1 MKKKSLY
8 TLITGALLASLTYAL
23 PLTAQNEIKPT
34 LAAKIKSAQQSTQKS
49 PALLDFSKVMKAANK
64 VNRKRFPDADVVL
77 VDDYQKITYKQDGT
91 SVTVDDFY
99 EKILTEKG
107 RRNNGSTVLQFALPY
122 SRVEVPLLEIIK
134 PNGRRVP
141 IDVKKY
147 SRVMVDSSQMGQNI
161 YNPNRK
167 QLQIAIPGLQIGDLL
182 HTIYVRTYVK
192 VRMKDAYS
200 DFFSVQSTHP
210 ILKYTIELDAP
221 KQLPLQKYL
230 VKDKIEKSSDFKKT
244 EKAGRIIYKWTFT
257 NIPRI
262 FPEPKMPAPYRVS
275 QRLLIS
281 TVKKWQDI
289 SKWYWKLCEPHL
301 QKITPEMKLK
311 VKELTAGLK
320 SREAKIAAIFQF
332 VSKEIRYM
340 GITPETVAPGNEPH
354 DVDMTFNNRY
364 GVCRDK
370 AALLVAM
377 LRIGGYK
384 AFPVLF
390 LNGPKKDKEVPNNFF
405 NHAIC
410 CVQNPNGSYSL
421 MDPTD
426 ETTAKLLPSYLCD
439 KSYLV
444 CTPTGETLMT
454 STVRKVEKNMLHIS
468 TVGKVTATGALEAK
482 TVLNFEGINDNVYR
496 GAFSRWKA
504 EERQQFFAR
513 AIKRAVPGAELL
525 TLEIKP
531 KDLRDMTKPLTIN
544 ISYRA
549 GQFLIAGKSRT
560 MLPAP
565 WFGRAFGV
573 VSFILRGTG
582 LDKRR
587 YPFQLFTTCGVNEQ
601 FSLALPVKKL
611 IALPKAKTIDLKTL
625 FWSQKLNF
633 KAATLLGKSK
643 FLLKTMEF
651 SPKQYLKLKT
661 SLQEIEYQ
669 KRKMPIFASLVTHKA
684 VANQENKNAK
694 QAVELE
700 AVILKSEIDIV
711 LKSTSAWQQTVTVEK
726 KIMNYAGVKNN
737 SELHLDYN
745 PAWETVKLL
754 SAEVIEPDGKKHII
768 NPQEINLMDAAWN
781 GSAPRYPPGKIL
793 VASLPGVKIG
803 SVVKYKIEYSLT
815 KRPYFSLLETFR
827 SSYPLNYKRLTLT
840 VPQSIKLK
848 INSIGVEHKQ
858 SSAAG
863 TVTHSFSI
871 KAQPPIKSENY
882 TPPAWS
888 FAPLVT
894 VSSISFKAYAEK
906 INYAMMKNSVGS
918 QLIRN
923 FVAKLL
929 KDIPDDGDKILL
941 IRNFVAKNIRSAG
954 PAFTKLPLSA
964 IANAETVFKDRY
976 GNSADRAVL
985 LLAMLKAAGF
995 TPEAVLVSNVQSKS
1009 LITRITQVPQPNFF
1023 PTLLVRVKTG
1033 NSYIYLNDTNQYA
1046 ELGSAAHDE
1055 CFALAAD
1062 GKVITVAVAKAM
1074 KNSRSENFTLLID
1087 NSGKATITKQIWCNG
1102 MSFAAANRQFSEMT
1116 PELRKRYFQRVVTA
1130 ISQSATATSKLKTDF
1145 KSYPGQEQFTVTV
1158 DRFAVTEG
1166 KYLYLALP
1174 ENIFANIIKVGEPV
1188 RDNPYSLSK
1197 THIEQL
1203 YNIELPKNSAKILL
1217 KPATLSW
1224 KAPANGGS
1232 FTISCK
1238 QTATNKLTIK
1248 CVVDFKSTILSA
1260 EQYSE
1265 LIAISNQL
1273 SSPAMKIILIETK

>member
-1 MKKKSLY
+1 MKKRSLY
-8 TLITGALLASLTYAL
+8 TLMTGAVLASLVYTL
-23 PLTAQNEIKPT
+23 PLTAQNETKPV
-34 LAAKIKSAQQSTQKS
+34 LPAKVKLQQKS
-49 PALLDFSKVMKAANK
+49 SALLDFSAVMKMAAK
-64 VNRKRFPDADVVL
+64 VDRKSFPDADVVL
-77 VDDYQKITYKQDGT
+77 VDDYQKITYNPDGT

-107 RRNNGSTVLQFALPY
+107 RRENGTTALHFALPY

-134 PNGRRVP
+134 PDGKRVP

-167 QLQIAIPGLQIGDLL
+167 ILKIAIPGLQIGDML

-200 DFFSVQSTHP
+200 DFFVTQSVHP
-210 ILKYTIELDAP
+210 IIKYTIEIDAP
-221 KQLPLQKYL
+221 PQLPLQKFM
-230 VKDKIEKSSDFKKT
+230 VKDKVKGAVEFSKT
-244 EKAGRIIYKWTFT
+244 KRDKRIIYKWIF
-257 NIPRI
+257 NNVPRI
-262 FPEPKMPAPYRVS
+262 FMEPKMPAAYLVS
-275 QRLLIS
+275 QRLLVS

-301 QKITPEMKLK
+301 QKTTPEMKAK
-311 VKELTAGLK
+311 VKELITGLK
-320 SREAKIAAIFQF
+320 TREAKIAAIFQF

-340 GITPETVAPGNEPH
+340 GITPETVSPGNEPH

-377 LRIGGYK
+377 LEIAGYK

-390 LNGPKKDKEVPNNFF
+390 LNGPKKDYEVPNNFF

-410 CVQNPNGSYSL
+410 CVKNPDGSYSL

-454 STVRKVEKNMLHIS
+454 STVRSAKKNMMDIS
-468 TVGKVTATGALEAK
+468 TTGKVTGTGVLEAK
-482 TVLNFEGINDNVYR
+482 TVLKFEGINDNVYR

-525 TLEIKP
+525 ALEIKP
-531 KDLRDMTKPLTIN
+531 KNLRDMTKPLIVN
-544 ISYRA
+544 ISYRT
-549 GQFLIAGKSRT
+549 GQFLIAGKSKT

-582 LDKRR
+582 LEKRQ
-587 YPFQLFTTCGVNEQ
+587 YPFQLFTTCGVKEQ
-601 FSLALPVKKL
+601 FSLTLPVKKL
-611 IALPKAKTIDLKTL
+611 IALPKSKVIDRKTL
-625 FWSQKLNF
+625 FWNQKLKF
-633 KAATLLGKSK
+633 KAATFTGKSK

-651 SPKQYLKLKT
+651 SPKQYLKLKKA
-661 SLQEIEYQ
+661 LGEIEYQ
-669 KRKMPIFASLVTHKA
+669 QRKMPIFASLTGRKGKTVTS
-684 VANQENKNAK
+684 NKNIK

-700 AVILKSEIDIV
+700 AVILKSETDII
-711 LKSTSAWQQTVTVEK
+711 LQSTSAWKQTVSVEK

-745 PAWETVKLL
+745 PAWEKVKLI
-754 SAEVIEPDGKKHII
+754 SAEVIEPSGKKHVI
-768 NPQEINLMDAAWN
+768 NPQEVNLMDASWN

-815 KRPYFSLLETFR
+815 KRPYFSLMENFR

-840 VPQSIKLK
+840 VPKAIKLN
-848 INSIGVEHKQ
+848 INSTGVEHKQ
-858 SSAAG
+858 TTNAG
-863 TVTHSFSI
+863 LVTHSFTI
-871 KAQPPIKSENY
+871 KDQPMIKSEIY
-882 TPPAWS
+882 APPEWS
-888 FAPLVT
+888 FVPLVT
-894 VSSISFKAYAEK
+894 VSSISFKAYAGE
-906 INYAMMKNSVGS
+906 INYALMKTSVGS
-918 QLIRN
+918 QIISD
-923 FVAKLL
+923 FTAKLI
-929 KDIPDDGDKILL
+929 KNVPDESDKILL
-941 IRNFVAKNIRSAG
+941 IRNFVAKNIRTAG
-954 PAFTKLPLSA
+954 PAFTDLPLSA
-964 IANAETVFKDRY
+964 ISDAETVFKDRY

-985 LLAMLKAAGF
+985 LVALLKAAGF
-995 TPEAVLVSNVQSKS
+995 SPEVVLVSNVQSKS
-1009 LITRITQVPQPNFF
+1009 LIGRIAQVPQPDFF
-1023 PTLLVRVKTG
+1023 STILVRVKTG
-1033 NSYIYLNDTNQYA
+1033 DGYIYLNDTNQYA

-1055 CFALAAD
+1055 CFALTST
-1062 GKVITVAVAKAM
+1062 GKVITVNVAEAM
-1074 KNSRSENFTLLID
+1074 KNNRSENFSMVID
-1087 NSGKATITKQIWCNG
+1087 NRGKATITKQIWRNG
-1102 MSFAAANRQFSEMT
+1102 MNFAVANRKFSEMT
-1116 PELRKRYFQRVVTA
+1116 PELRKRYFQQVVTA
-1130 ISQSATATSKLKTDF
+1130 ISQSAKPVDKLKTDF
-1145 KSYPGQEQFTVTV
+1145 RSYPGEEQFAVTV

-1197 THIEQL
+1197 MHLEQL
-1203 YNIELPKNSAKILL
+1203 YTIELPKNTTSILL
-1217 KPATLSW
+1217 KPADLSW
-1224 KAPANGGS
+1224 KAPGNGGS

-1238 QTATNKLTIK
+1238 QTATNKLSIK
-1248 CVVDFKSTILSA
+1248 CIVDFKSTILTA
-1260 EQYSE
+1260 QQYTE
-1265 LIAISNQL
+1265 LIAISNKL